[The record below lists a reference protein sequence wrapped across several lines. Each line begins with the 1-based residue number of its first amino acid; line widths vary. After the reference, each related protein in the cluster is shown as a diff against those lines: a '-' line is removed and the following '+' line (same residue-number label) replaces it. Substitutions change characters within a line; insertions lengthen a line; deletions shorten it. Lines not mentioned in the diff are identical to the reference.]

1 MKQCVILLALLCA
14 VGERLVAQQAEPD
27 INKYVSAVNNGNVDE
42 VRREIPTLMTKYP
55 NHPGVMY
62 LQGLV
67 TREGSEAIRTYQSIV
82 DNFPESEWADDAL
95 YRIHQFYYALG
106 LYRTAEIKMKQLVE
120 KFPNSPY
127 ARAAAAP
134 AAEEPAAVE
143 AQPATEK
150 GALAEKEAAAG
161 QVPAVVPPIARPSA
175 ETLPAQA
182 DTVIPVRFVLQVGA
196 FGVQNNAQS
205 LKERF
210 ETSGYAVEMISKIKD
225 TRALFLV
232 WVGNYSTYEEAR
244 AAGQDVKRK
253 MGVDAIVLSR

>member
-14 VGERLVAQQAEPD
+14 VGQTLVAQNAGPD
-27 INKYVSAVNNGNVDE
+27 IKKYVAAVNNGNADE
-42 VRREIPTLMTKYP
+42 VRREIPVLVTKYP

-95 YRIHQFYYALG
+95 YRIYQFYYALG

-120 KFPNSPY
+120 KFPDSPY
-127 ARAAAAP
+127 AKSAAVP
-134 AAEEPAAVE
+134 ATEEPAVVE
-143 AQPATEK
+143 QEPSKEK
-150 GALAEKEAAAG
+150 EVPAEKEAAAG
-161 QVPAVVPPIARPSA
+161 KVPVVLPPVARPSP
-175 ETLPAQA
+175 ETVPAQA

-196 FGVQNNAQS
+196 FGLQNNAQS

-210 ETSGYAVEMISKIKD
+210 EASGYSVEMISKVKD

-232 WVGNYSTYEEAR
+232 WVGNYATYEEAR